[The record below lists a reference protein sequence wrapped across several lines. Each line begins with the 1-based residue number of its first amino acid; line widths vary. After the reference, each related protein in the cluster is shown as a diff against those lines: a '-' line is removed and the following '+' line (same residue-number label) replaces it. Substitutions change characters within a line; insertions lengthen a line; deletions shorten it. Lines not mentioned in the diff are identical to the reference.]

1 MSHFR
6 NKIERTCNKYT
17 QYRFITSYPGTNTFE
32 ECQTIY
38 KGIDILFTTP
48 SKLLEYMRRQ
58 VIDTNFVSYLIYQD
72 SHSFS
77 SEEIR
82 EIKEIKKHLPLDC
95 SSILYGLHHHEFL
108 KKNIHT
114 TLHVDSSKVE
124 CTHFLCHDDYFNT
137 EKKQVI
143 FVESYEDILYYA
155 EKLNVNFVIHQF
167 MNHASQYRIMHEFN
181 KKGGLLIVSDMA
193 SRYLSLHCDT
203 VIHLGTTHIDQ
214 YMSHLS
220 RVLGVKHSYIYDT
233 HITKK
238 QLEGVVITIS
248 KLLFENGYRLGMDA
262 ISTLIGEKATRIK
275 DSLMLLGTVI
285 MGGISANYISINLG
299 VSVPSGND
307 LVSLQ
312 SILDGIFP
320 KLLPLL
326 LVLGCWQLMSRKNIS
341 VVKMIFILMIGV
353 FVLALCGILG

>member
-1 MSHFR
+1 M
-6 NKIERTCNKYT
+6 NNVKTTERLTRKERSLIWR
-17 QYRFITSYPGTNTFE
+17 RFYNSYGVAGGYDVLSAP
-32 ECQTIY
+32 
-38 KGIDILFTTP
+38 
-48 SKLLEYMRRQ
+48 
-58 VIDTNFVSYLIYQD
+58 NFVWVLEPLFEKYYD
-72 SHSFS
+72 NDKKC
-77 SEEIR
+77 EELL
-82 EIKEIKKHLPLDC
+82 KH
-95 SSILYGLHHHEFL
+95 YEF
-108 KKNIHT
+108 
-114 TLHVDSSKVE
+114 
-124 CTHFLCHDDYFNT
+124 FNT
-137 EKKQVI
+137 ENI
-143 FVESYEDILYYA
+143 FGS
-155 EKLNVNFVIHQF
+155 
-167 MNHASQYRIMHEFN
+167 
-181 KKGGLLIVSDMA
+181 LIYGIVTAMEEQKALGNNIDDEMIRSTK
-193 SRYLSLHCDT
+193 LSLMGPMAGIGDALNPGL
-203 VIHLGTTHIDQ
+203 IIPLL
-214 YMSHLS
+214 LS
-220 RVLGVKHSYIYDT
+220 IAITLSNGGSLLGVVFYAVAYNA
-233 HITKK
+233 
-238 QLEGVVITIS
+238 VVITIS

>member
-1 MSHFR
+1 M
-6 NKIERTCNKYT
+6 
-17 QYRFITSYPGTNTFE
+17 
-32 ECQTIY
+32 
-38 KGIDILFTTP
+38 
-48 SKLLEYMRRQ
+48 
-58 VIDTNFVSYLIYQD
+58 IDTNFVSYLIYQD

-137 EKKQVI
+137 EEKQVI

-167 MNHASQYRIMHEFN
+167 MNHASRYHIMHEFN

-203 VIHLGTTHIDQ
+203 VIHLGTTHMDQ

-248 KLLFENGYRLGMDA
+248 KEDYETKHHLLYETITKNPDMLQ
-262 ISTLIGEKATRIK
+262 TLQT
-275 DSLMLLGTVI
+275 D
-285 MGGISANYISINLG
+285 
-299 VSVPSGND
+299 
-307 LVSLQ
+307 
-312 SILDGIFP
+312 
-320 KLLPLL
+320 
-326 LVLGCWQLMSRKNIS
+326 QLIT
-341 VVKMIFILMIGV
+341 IIHH
-353 FVLALCGILG
+353 LAL

>member
-1 MSHFR
+1 M
-6 NKIERTCNKYT
+6 
-17 QYRFITSYPGTNTFE
+17 
-32 ECQTIY
+32 
-38 KGIDILFTTP
+38 
-48 SKLLEYMRRQ
+48 
-58 VIDTNFVSYLIYQD
+58 
-72 SHSFS
+72 
-77 SEEIR
+77 IR
-82 EIKEIKKHLPLDC
+82 STK
-95 SSILYGLHHHEFL
+95 
-108 KKNIHT
+108 
-114 TLHVDSSKVE
+114 
-124 CTHFLCHDDYFNT
+124 
-137 EKKQVI
+137 
-143 FVESYEDILYYA
+143 
-155 EKLNVNFVIHQF
+155 
-167 MNHASQYRIMHEFN
+167 
-181 KKGGLLIVSDMA
+181 
-193 SRYLSLHCDT
+193 LSLMGPMAGIGDALNPGL
-203 VIHLGTTHIDQ
+203 IIPLL
-214 YMSHLS
+214 LS
-220 RVLGVKHSYIYDT
+220 IAITLSNGGSLLGVVFYAVAYNA
-233 HITKK
+233 
-238 QLEGVVITIS
+238 VVITIS